1 MEAEEAKASKRS
13 RELFDAALDARLV
26 SRVRPSSLTELK
38 PSKVLKRSDCKD
50 IHKRSSVKK
59 SRYMTV
65 FPGQLGNLKEGR
77 LGSLAKLDTQN
88 PVMYIEYP
96 GFGRLKLCGTIV
108 RSRATRYFTLN
119 VKSKDRLNLEDW
131 FDSMIVFST
140 LLVGTAETN
149 PGEEPMP
156 FPEELKHVETA
167 AEADQPPPATPADFA
182 FSVAAEEGAAPKKS
196 AVSADRCERDG
207 AKNDERFTEDQSSD
221 EDVDEDDRAAR
232 RLITHTADASR
243 PSARPRRESAKA
255 ARYDFSEVDDFDL
268 EEEEEEEEKVFR
280 GRVTATVAKEAAP
293 LAAPKRRSV
302 DAAGAG
308 AAKKAVEYPRGA
320 GGGIFADWIPAR
332 RRRRW
337 WPSATTT
344 ATSRRSGGRPRGE
357 ADQPLGF
364 LGGRRRR
371 QPRRRARARG
381 APRAAAA
388 PSPPRSSCSTATATP
403 SLRRKRR
410 RRIAISKREAL
421 RVKAVRER
429 GRRGVDETPKK
440 TRRLFFSPAGLY
452 SRATV

>member
-1 MEAEEAKASKRS
+1 MPPKSRDRETEAVEAEEAKASKRS

-108 RSRATRYFTLN
+108 RSRTARYFTLN

-140 LLVGTAETN
+140 CFWVGTAETN

-156 FPEELKHVETA
+156 FPEELKHVQTA

-196 AVSADRCERDG
+196 AVSADRRERDG

-232 RLITHTADASR
+232 RLITDTADASR

-302 DAAGAG
+302 AAAGAG
-308 AAKKAVEYPRGA
+308 AAKKAKSDAPAPRADPSEVVAISDDDDDDDGNDDAPPELRPAA
-320 GGGIFADWIPAR
+320 GR
-332 RRRRW
+332 KQ
-337 WPSATTT
+337 
-344 ATSRRSGGRPRGE
+344 TSL
-357 ADQPLGF
+357 LGF
-364 LGGRRRR
+364 LGGKKE
-371 QPRRRARARG
+371 A
-381 APRAAAA
+381 AAAA
-388 PSPPRSSCSTATATP
+388 PPAVAAPKP
-403 SLRRKRR
+403 SKKFVLD
-410 RRIAISKREAL
+410 SESESESESGEEEEDSDFEA
-421 RVKAVRER
+421 
-429 GRRGVDETPKK
+429 
-440 TRRLFFSPAGLY
+440 
-452 SRATV
+452 

>member
-1 MEAEEAKASKRS
+1 MPPKSRDRETEAVEAEEAKASKRS

-140 LLVGTAETN
+140 CFWVGTAETN

-156 FPEELKHVETA
+156 FPEELKHVQTA
-167 AEADQPPPATPADFA
+167 AEADQPPPATPADFS

-196 AVSADRCERDG
+196 AVSADHRERDG
-207 AKNDERFTEDQSSD
+207 AKNDEGQTRDKARRATVSLDQISD

-232 RLITHTADASR
+232 SPAADASR

-268 EEEEEEEEKVFR
+268 EEEEEEEKVFR

-302 DAAGAG
+302 GAAGAG
-308 AAKKAVEYPRGA
+308 AAKKAKSDSPAEPAPKPAAVFLQTGHSASPPEVVAISDDDGDEPPERGPAA
-320 GGGIFADWIPAR
+320 GGKQ
-332 RRRRW
+332 
-337 WPSATTT
+337 
-344 ATSRRSGGRPRGE
+344 TSL
-357 ADQPLGF
+357 LGF
-364 LGGRRRR
+364 LGGKKAEAEA
-371 QPRRRARARG
+371 PRRASAG

-388 PSPPRSSCSTATATP
+388 APKPSKKFVLDSDSDSDSDSEPEDEDSDF
-403 SLRRKRR
+403 
-410 RRIAISKREAL
+410 EA
-421 RVKAVRER
+421 
-429 GRRGVDETPKK
+429 
-440 TRRLFFSPAGLY
+440 
-452 SRATV
+452 

>member
-1 MEAEEAKASKRS
+1 MPPKPRDREKEAVEAEEAKAAKRS

-96 GFGRLKLCGTIV
+96 KFGRLKLCGTIV

-140 LLVGTAETN
+140 CFWVGNAEEN
-149 PGEEPMP
+149 PGEEPRP
-156 FPEELKHVETA
+156 FPEELKHVQAAAFPEAPNAEKETTTA
-167 AEADQPPPATPADFA
+167 PAKLADFA

-196 AVSADRCERDG
+196 AVSADHRERDG
-207 AKNDERFTEDQSSD
+207 AKNDEGQTRDKARRATVSLDQISD

-232 RLITHTADASR
+232 SPAADASR

-302 DAAGAG
+302 GAAGAG
-308 AAKKAVEYPRGA
+308 AAKKAKSNSPAEPAPKPAAVFLQTGHSASPPEVVAISDDDGDEPPERGPAA
-320 GGGIFADWIPAR
+320 GGKQ
-332 RRRRW
+332 
-337 WPSATTT
+337 
-344 ATSRRSGGRPRGE
+344 TSL
-357 ADQPLGF
+357 LGF
-364 LGGRRRR
+364 LGGKKAEAEA
-371 QPRRRARARG
+371 PRRASAG

-388 PSPPRSSCSTATATP
+388 APKPSKKFVLDSDSDSDSDSEPEDEDSDF
-403 SLRRKRR
+403 
-410 RRIAISKREAL
+410 EA
-421 RVKAVRER
+421 
-429 GRRGVDETPKK
+429 
-440 TRRLFFSPAGLY
+440 
-452 SRATV
+452 

>member
-1 MEAEEAKASKRS
+1 MPPKSRDRETEAVEAEEAKASKRS

-59 SRYMTV
+59 SRYMMV

-108 RSRATRYFTLN
+108 RSRTARYFTLN

-140 LLVGTAETN
+140 CFWVGTAETN

-156 FPEELKHVETA
+156 FPEELKHVQTA

-196 AVSADRCERDG
+196 AVSADRRERDG

-232 RLITHTADASR
+232 RLITDTADASR

-268 EEEEEEEEKVFR
+268 EEEEEEEKVFR

-302 DAAGAG
+302 AAAGAG
-308 AAKKAVEYPRGA
+308 AAKKAKSDAPAPRADPSEVVAISDDDDDDDGNDDAPPELRPAA
-320 GGGIFADWIPAR
+320 GR
-332 RRRRW
+332 KQ
-337 WPSATTT
+337 
-344 ATSRRSGGRPRGE
+344 TSL
-357 ADQPLGF
+357 LGF
-364 LGGRRRR
+364 LGGKKE
-371 QPRRRARARG
+371 A
-381 APRAAAA
+381 AAAA
-388 PSPPRSSCSTATATP
+388 PPAVAAPKP
-403 SLRRKRR
+403 SKKFVLD
-410 RRIAISKREAL
+410 SESESESESGEEEEDSDFEA
-421 RVKAVRER
+421 
-429 GRRGVDETPKK
+429 
-440 TRRLFFSPAGLY
+440 
-452 SRATV
+452 

>member
-1 MEAEEAKASKRS
+1 MPPKSRDRETEAVEAEEAKASKRS

-140 LLVGTAETN
+140 CFWVGTAETN

-156 FPEELKHVETA
+156 FPEELKHVQTA

-196 AVSADRCERDG
+196 AVSADHRERDG
-207 AKNDERFTEDQSSD
+207 AKNDEGQTRDKARRATVSLDQISD

-232 RLITHTADASR
+232 SPAADASR

-302 DAAGAG
+302 GAAGAG
-308 AAKKAVEYPRGA
+308 AAKKAKSNSPAEPAPKPAAVFLQTGHSASPPEVVAISDDDGDEPPERGPAA
-320 GGGIFADWIPAR
+320 GGKQ
-332 RRRRW
+332 
-337 WPSATTT
+337 
-344 ATSRRSGGRPRGE
+344 TSL
-357 ADQPLGF
+357 LGF
-364 LGGRRRR
+364 LGGKKEAAAAAA
-371 QPRRRARARG
+371 PRRASAG

-388 PSPPRSSCSTATATP
+388 APKPSKKFVLDSDSDSE
-403 SLRRKRR
+403 SEEEEEEED
-410 RRIAISKREAL
+410 SDFEA
-421 RVKAVRER
+421 
-429 GRRGVDETPKK
+429 
-440 TRRLFFSPAGLY
+440 
-452 SRATV
+452 

>member
-1 MEAEEAKASKRS
+1 MPPKPRDRETEAVEAEEAKAAKRS

-140 LLVGTAETN
+140 CFWVGNAEEN
-149 PGEEPMP
+149 PGEEPRP
-156 FPEELKHVETA
+156 FPEELKHVQA
-167 AEADQPPPATPADFA
+167 AAGAEAPNAEKETTTAPAKLADFA

-196 AVSADRCERDG
+196 VVSDTRDVGNEGEQTRATAER
-207 AKNDERFTEDQSSD
+207 AAISLDQSSD
-221 EDVDEDDRAAR
+221 EDADEDDRAA
-232 RLITHTADASR
+232 AAAAAR
-243 PSARPRRESAKA
+243 PARPRRESAKA
-255 ARYDFSEVDDFDL
+255 ARYDFSEVDDFEL
-268 EEEEEEEEKVFR
+268 EEEEEEEEEKVFR

-302 DAAGAG
+302 GAASG
-308 AAKKAVEYPRGA
+308 AAKKARSDSAAEPPPAAAAARSASPSEVVAISDDDDDDDDAPPEPSRGA
-320 GGGIFADWIPAR
+320 GGKQ
-332 RRRRW
+332 
-337 WPSATTT
+337 
-344 ATSRRSGGRPRGE
+344 TSL
-357 ADQPLGF
+357 LGF
-364 LGGRRRR
+364 LGGKKAEAEA
-371 QPRRRARARG
+371 PRRASAG

-388 PSPPRSSCSTATATP
+388 APKPSKKFVLDSDSDSDSDSEPEDEDSDF
-403 SLRRKRR
+403 
-410 RRIAISKREAL
+410 EA
-421 RVKAVRER
+421 
-429 GRRGVDETPKK
+429 
-440 TRRLFFSPAGLY
+440 
-452 SRATV
+452 

>member
-1 MEAEEAKASKRS
+1 MPPKPRDRETEAVEAEEAKAAKRS

-140 LLVGTAETN
+140 CFWVGNAEEN
-149 PGEEPMP
+149 PGEEPRP
-156 FPEELKHVETA
+156 FPEELKHVQA
-167 AEADQPPPATPADFA
+167 AAGAEAPNAEKETTTTPAKLADFA

-196 AVSADRCERDG
+196 VVSDTRDVGNEGEQTRATAER
-207 AKNDERFTEDQSSD
+207 AAISLDQSSD
-221 EDVDEDDRAAR
+221 EDADEDDRAA
-232 RLITHTADASR
+232 AAAAAAR
-243 PSARPRRESAKA
+243 PARPRRESAKA
-255 ARYDFSEVDDFDL
+255 ARYDFSEVDDFEL

-302 DAAGAG
+302 GAASG
-308 AAKKAVEYPRGA
+308 AAKKARSDSAAEPPPAAAAARSASPSEVVAISDDDDDDDDAPPEPSRGA
-320 GGGIFADWIPAR
+320 GGKQ
-332 RRRRW
+332 
-337 WPSATTT
+337 
-344 ATSRRSGGRPRGE
+344 TSL
-357 ADQPLGF
+357 LGF
-364 LGGRRRR
+364 LGGKKAEAEA
-371 QPRRRARARG
+371 PRRASAG

-388 PSPPRSSCSTATATP
+388 APKPSKKFVLDSDSDSDSDSEPEDEDSDF
-403 SLRRKRR
+403 
-410 RRIAISKREAL
+410 EA
-421 RVKAVRER
+421 
-429 GRRGVDETPKK
+429 
-440 TRRLFFSPAGLY
+440 
-452 SRATV
+452 

>member
-1 MEAEEAKASKRS
+1 MPPKSRDRETEAVEAEEAKASKRS

-140 LLVGTAETN
+140 CFWVGTAETN

-156 FPEELKHVETA
+156 FPEELKHVQTA

-308 AAKKAVEYPRGA
+308 AAKKAKSNTPAEPAAVFLQTGYSASPPEVVAISDDDGDEPPERGPAA
-320 GGGIFADWIPAR
+320 GGKQ
-332 RRRRW
+332 
-337 WPSATTT
+337 
-344 ATSRRSGGRPRGE
+344 TSL
-357 ADQPLGF
+357 LGF
-364 LGGRRRR
+364 LGGKKEAAAAAA
-371 QPRRRARARG
+371 PRRASPG

-388 PSPPRSSCSTATATP
+388 APKPSKKFVLDSDSDSE
-403 SLRRKRR
+403 SEEEEEEED
-410 RRIAISKREAL
+410 SDFEA
-421 RVKAVRER
+421 
-429 GRRGVDETPKK
+429 
-440 TRRLFFSPAGLY
+440 
-452 SRATV
+452 

>member
-1 MEAEEAKASKRS
+1 MPPKSRDRETEAVEAEEAKASKRS

-140 LLVGTAETN
+140 CFWVGTAETN

-156 FPEELKHVETA
+156 FPEELKHVQTA

-302 DAAGAG
+302 DAGAR
-308 AAKKAVEYPRGA
+308 ARRRRPSRIPPRSRRRY
-320 GGGIFADWIPAR
+320 FCRLDTRR

-344 ATSRRSGGRPRGE
+344 ATSRRSGGRPRGGSRP
-357 ADQPLGF
+357 AFWGSS
-364 LGGRRRR
+364 GGRRRR
-371 QPRRRARARG
+371 QRRRRGDAAPRGG
-381 APRAAAA
+381 APCAAAA
-388 PSPPRSSCSTATATP
+388 GPKPSKKFVLDSDSDSE
-403 SLRRKRR
+403 SEEEEEEED
-410 RRIAISKREAL
+410 SDFEA
-421 RVKAVRER
+421 
-429 GRRGVDETPKK
+429 
-440 TRRLFFSPAGLY
+440 
-452 SRATV
+452 

>member
-1 MEAEEAKASKRS
+1 MPPKSRDRETEAVEAEEAKASKRS

-140 LLVGTAETN
+140 CFWVGTAETN

-156 FPEELKHVETA
+156 FPEELKHVQTA

-196 AVSADRCERDG
+196 AVSADRRERDG

-232 RLITHTADASR
+232 RLITDTADASR

-302 DAAGAG
+302 GAAGAG
-308 AAKKAVEYPRGA
+308 AAKKAKSKSPAEPAAKPAAVFLQTGDSASPPEVVAISDDDGDEPPERGPAA
-320 GGGIFADWIPAR
+320 GGKQ
-332 RRRRW
+332 
-337 WPSATTT
+337 
-344 ATSRRSGGRPRGE
+344 TSL
-357 ADQPLGF
+357 LGF
-364 LGGRRRR
+364 LGGKKAEAEVP
-371 QPRRRARARG
+371 PRRASAG

-388 PSPPRSSCSTATATP
+388 APKPSKKFVLDSDSDSDSDSEPEDEDSDF
-403 SLRRKRR
+403 
-410 RRIAISKREAL
+410 EA
-421 RVKAVRER
+421 
-429 GRRGVDETPKK
+429 
-440 TRRLFFSPAGLY
+440 
-452 SRATV
+452 

>member
-1 MEAEEAKASKRS
+1 MPPKSRDRETEAVEAEEAKASKRS

-140 LLVGTAETN
+140 CFWVGTAETN

-156 FPEELKHVETA
+156 FPEELKHVQTA

-196 AVSADRCERDG
+196 AVSADRRERDG

-232 RLITHTADASR
+232 RLITDTADASR

-302 DAAGAG
+302 GAAGAG
-308 AAKKAVEYPRGA
+308 AAKKAKSNTPRSRRGA
-320 GGGIFADWIPAR
+320 GGGIFADWILGVAAGGGGHQR
-332 RRRRW
+332 RRRRR
-337 WPSATTT
+337 A
-344 ATSRRSGGRPRGE
+344 AGAGAGRGGKQTSL
-357 ADQPLGF
+357 LGF
-364 LGGRRRR
+364 LGGKKEEAAAAPAA
-371 QPRRRARARG
+371 PRLGG

-388 PSPPRSSCSTATATP
+388 PKP
-403 SLRRKRR
+403 SKKFVLD
-410 RRIAISKREAL
+410 SDSDSESEEEEEEEDSDFEA
-421 RVKAVRER
+421 
-429 GRRGVDETPKK
+429 
-440 TRRLFFSPAGLY
+440 
-452 SRATV
+452 

>member
-1 MEAEEAKASKRS
+1 MPPKSRDRETEAVEAEEAKASKRS

-108 RSRATRYFTLN
+108 RSRTARYFTLN

-140 LLVGTAETN
+140 CHWVGTAEAN

-156 FPEELKHVETA
+156 FPEELKHVQA
-167 AEADQPPPATPADFA
+167 AAAKGSESSPEAEKPPPATLADFA
-182 FSVAAEEGAAPKKS
+182 FSVAAEEGAKPKTSVRGEREKTDEGPAARERTKDAS
-196 AVSADRCERDG
+196 ERVDVSLDLSG
-207 AKNDERFTEDQSSD
+207 D
-221 EDVDEDDRAAR
+221 EDVDEDDRAA
-232 RLITHTADASR
+232 AAAAAAAAASR

-302 DAAGAG
+302 AAAGAG
-308 AAKKAVEYPRGA
+308 AAKKAKSDAPAPRADPSEVVAISDDDDDDDGNDDAPPELRPAA
-320 GGGIFADWIPAR
+320 GR
-332 RRRRW
+332 KQ
-337 WPSATTT
+337 
-344 ATSRRSGGRPRGE
+344 TSL
-357 ADQPLGF
+357 LGF
-364 LGGRRRR
+364 LGGKKE
-371 QPRRRARARG
+371 A
-381 APRAAAA
+381 AAAA
-388 PSPPRSSCSTATATP
+388 PPAVAAPKP
-403 SLRRKRR
+403 SKKFVLD
-410 RRIAISKREAL
+410 SESESESESGEEEEDSDFEA
-421 RVKAVRER
+421 
-429 GRRGVDETPKK
+429 
-440 TRRLFFSPAGLY
+440 
-452 SRATV
+452 

>member
-1 MEAEEAKASKRS
+1 MPPKPRNRETEAVEAEEAKALKRS

-140 LLVGTAETN
+140 CHWVGTAEAN
-149 PGEEPMP
+149 PGEHPMP
-156 FPEELKHVETA
+156 FPEELKHVQA
-167 AEADQPPPATPADFA
+167 AAASASSPEAEKPRPAAPADFA
-182 FSVAAEEGAAPKKS
+182 FSVAAEEGAKPKTS
-196 AVSADRCERDG
+196 AVAADRRERDG
-207 AKNDERFTEDQSSD
+207 EKRDEGRAMGANEPQRTAASVDLGDD
-221 EDVDEDDRAAR
+221 EDADEDDRAA
-232 RLITHTADASR
+232 AAAVAASA

-268 EEEEEEEEKVFR
+268 EEEEEEDERVFR

-302 DAAGAG
+302 SAAGAG
-308 AAKKAVEYPRGA
+308 AAKKAESGAPAPLAASPPEVVAVGDDDEDEDADAVREPRPTA
-320 GGGIFADWIPAR
+320 GGR
-332 RRRRW
+332 Q
-337 WPSATTT
+337 
-344 ATSRRSGGRPRGE
+344 TSL
-357 ADQPLGF
+357 LGF
-364 LGGRRRR
+364 LGGKKEEAAAARRVSAG
-371 QPRRRARARG
+371 AR
-381 APRAAAA
+381 RAAAA
-388 PSPPRSSCSTATATP
+388 APKPSKKFVLDSESESE
-403 SLRRKRR
+403 SESESGKEEND
-410 RRIAISKREAL
+410 SDFEA
-421 RVKAVRER
+421 
-429 GRRGVDETPKK
+429 
-440 TRRLFFSPAGLY
+440 
-452 SRATV
+452 

>member
-1 MEAEEAKASKRS
+1 MPPKPRDREKEAVEAEEAKAAKRS

-140 LLVGTAETN
+140 CFWVGNAEEN
-149 PGEEPMP
+149 PGEEPRP
-156 FPEELKHVETA
+156 FPEELKHVQAAAGAEAPNVEKAETA
-167 AEADQPPPATPADFA
+167 TPATLADFA

-196 AVSADRCERDG
+196 VVSASDVGNEGEQTRATAER
-207 AKNDERFTEDQSSD
+207 AAISLDQSSD
-221 EDVDEDDRAAR
+221 EDADDDDRAA
-232 RLITHTADASR
+232 AAAAAAR
-243 PSARPRRESAKA
+243 PARPRRESAKA
-255 ARYDFSEVDDFDL
+255 ARYDFSEVDDFEL

-302 DAAGAG
+302 GAASG
-308 AAKKAVEYPRGA
+308 AAKKARSDSAAEPPPAAAAAARSASPSEVVAISDDDDDDDAPPEPSRGA
-320 GGGIFADWIPAR
+320 GGKQ
-332 RRRRW
+332 
-337 WPSATTT
+337 
-344 ATSRRSGGRPRGE
+344 TSL
-357 ADQPLGF
+357 LGF
-364 LGGRRRR
+364 LGGKKAEAEVP
-371 QPRRRARARG
+371 PRRASAG

-388 PSPPRSSCSTATATP
+388 APKPSKKFVLDSDSDSDSDSEPEDEDSDF
-403 SLRRKRR
+403 
-410 RRIAISKREAL
+410 EA
-421 RVKAVRER
+421 
-429 GRRGVDETPKK
+429 
-440 TRRLFFSPAGLY
+440 
-452 SRATV
+452 

>member
-1 MEAEEAKASKRS
+1 MPPKPRDREKEAVEAEEAKAAKRS

-96 GFGRLKLCGTIV
+96 KFGRLKLCGTIV

-140 LLVGTAETN
+140 CFWVGNAEEN
-149 PGEEPMP
+149 PGEEPRP
-156 FPEELKHVETA
+156 FPEELKHVQAA
-167 AEADQPPPATPADFA
+167 AETEAPNAEKETRISAPAKLADFA

-196 AVSADRCERDG
+196 VVSDTRDEYRNEGEQTRATAERAAVSL
-207 AKNDERFTEDQSSD
+207 DQSSD
-221 EDVDEDDRAAR
+221 EDADEDDRAA
-232 RLITHTADASR
+232 AAAAAAR
-243 PSARPRRESAKA
+243 PARPRRESAKA
-255 ARYDFSEVDDFDL
+255 ARYDFSEVDDFEL

-302 DAAGAG
+302 GAASG
-308 AAKKAVEYPRGA
+308 AAKKARSDSAAEPPPAAAAARSASPSEVVAISDDDDDDDDAPPEPSRGA
-320 GGGIFADWIPAR
+320 GGKQ
-332 RRRRW
+332 
-337 WPSATTT
+337 
-344 ATSRRSGGRPRGE
+344 TSL
-357 ADQPLGF
+357 LGF
-364 LGGRRRR
+364 LGGKKAEAEA
-371 QPRRRARARG
+371 PRRASAG

-388 PSPPRSSCSTATATP
+388 APKPSKKFVLDSDSDSDSDSEPEDEDSDF
-403 SLRRKRR
+403 
-410 RRIAISKREAL
+410 EA
-421 RVKAVRER
+421 
-429 GRRGVDETPKK
+429 
-440 TRRLFFSPAGLY
+440 
-452 SRATV
+452 

>member
-1 MEAEEAKASKRS
+1 MPPKSRDRETEAVEAEEAKASKRS

-140 LLVGTAETN
+140 CFWVGTAETN

-156 FPEELKHVETA
+156 FPEELKHVQTA
-167 AEADQPPPATPADFA
+167 AEADQPPPATPADFS

-196 AVSADRCERDG
+196 AVSADHRERDG
-207 AKNDERFTEDQSSD
+207 AKNDEGQTRDKARRATVSLDQISD

-232 RLITHTADASR
+232 SPAADASR

-302 DAAGAG
+302 AAAGAG
-308 AAKKAVEYPRGA
+308 AAKKAKSDAPAPRADPSEVVAISDDDDDDDGNDDAPPELRPAA
-320 GGGIFADWIPAR
+320 GR
-332 RRRRW
+332 KQ
-337 WPSATTT
+337 
-344 ATSRRSGGRPRGE
+344 TSL
-357 ADQPLGF
+357 LGF
-364 LGGRRRR
+364 LGGKKE
-371 QPRRRARARG
+371 A
-381 APRAAAA
+381 AAAA
-388 PSPPRSSCSTATATP
+388 PPAVAAPKP
-403 SLRRKRR
+403 SKKFVLD
-410 RRIAISKREAL
+410 SESESESESGEEEEDSDFEA
-421 RVKAVRER
+421 
-429 GRRGVDETPKK
+429 
-440 TRRLFFSPAGLY
+440 
-452 SRATV
+452 